1 MANIEKILTMGL
13 AHGIDYERLLR
24 AVPGSTTPANERIT
38 WQDVMGAVAMVPK
51 GQRAALYLKCAP
63 HMVSAQEL
71 SEFCFGLL
79 TKLQRFERQR
89 RPGLVVAAPQSPARW
104 HTPAER
110 ALHRAAQRTFER
122 QAAIVRTVLAEYQD
136 PRICTPCRGSGT
148 VAVQIE
154 GKGIVTQGCPKCAGN
169 GWLRWS
175 DNRRARS
182 IGGDRNAYLQQVA
195 PAYEHT
201 LAACTEQYRKGATA
215 FKEALFG
222 AASDPTT
229 PGAIEARLQARC

>member
-63 HMVSAQEL
+63 HMVSAAEL
-71 SEFCFGLL
+71 AEFCYGLL
-79 TKLQRFERQR
+79 TTVQRFDERR
-89 RPGLVVAAPQSPARW
+89 GKTTIRPHSPGQW

-110 ALHRAAQRTFER
+110 ALNRAQQRAFER

-136 PRICTPCRGSGT
+136 PRICAPCRGSGN
-148 VAVQIE
+148 VAVHVE
-154 GKGIVTQGCPKCAGN
+154 GRGVLTQSCPKCAGN

-182 IGGDRNAYLQQVA
+182 IGGDRNAYATQVA

-222 AASDPTT
+222 AANDSTN
-229 PGAIEARLQARC
+229 PGANEARLQARC

>member
-1 MANIEKILTMGL
+1 
-13 AHGIDYERLLR
+13 
-24 AVPGSTTPANERIT
+24 
-38 WQDVMGAVAMVPK
+38 
-51 GQRAALYLKCAP
+51 
-63 HMVSAQEL
+63 MVSAAEL

-79 TKLQRFERQR
+79 TTLQRYEAKGGK
-89 RPGLVVAAPQSPARW
+89 PAVAPRSRADW

-110 ALHRAAQRTFER
+110 ALNRAQQRTFER

-136 PRICTPCRGSGT
+136 PRICAPCRGSGK
-148 VAVQIE
+148 VAVHIE
-154 GKGIVTQGCPKCAGN
+154 GKGVVTQGCPKCAGN

-175 DNRRARS
+175 DNRRARA

-201 LAACTEQYRKGATA
+201 LAACTDQYRKGAAA

-222 AASDPTT
+222 AANDPTN